1 VVLTSEKGSFFGLK
15 SFFRRFKGVILGIT
29 SWSIAFFLY
38 LLYEHTHNDFLP
50 PLGLLFLGIG
60 AFLLLH
66 EKRKFKTL
74 EELIVPLI
82 AGIFVF
88 WIFLITHFDEVILHT
103 KMADEMVKL
112 AVIATIH
119 ILRLLNYEADYAFY
133 ETADGDQMGIIYLE
147 NPSKVSAIYIDA
159 RCSGVHS
166 TTIFLI
172 VFAIMILYIGRH
184 ASSKKRVGISFLI
197 GGIGTLTTNWIRLTI
212 ISLTGYY
219 YGYNTMMRVHD
230 YLGFLLFLLWM
241 TIFWYFAINYMLKES
256 NEEEEEKK
264 TITTTEEE
272 KVKMTPKTA

>member
-1 VVLTSEKGSFFGLK
+1 LVLTSEESLFFGLK
-15 SFFRRFKGVILGIT
+15 SFFKRFKGVIVGLI
-29 SWSIAFFLY
+29 SWSIAFVLY
-38 LLYEHTHNDFLP
+38 LLYEHTHNNFLP
-50 PLGLLFLGIG
+50 PLGLLFLGFG

-74 EELIVPLI
+74 EELILPLI

-88 WIFLITHFDEVILHT
+88 WVFLITHFDEVILHT

-112 AVIATIH
+112 AVITTVH
-119 ILRLLNYEADYAFY
+119 ILHLLNYEADYTFY
-133 ETADGDQMGIIYLE
+133 KTADGDQMGIIYLE

-166 TTIFLI
+166 TIIFLI
-172 VFAIMILYIGRH
+172 VFALMILYIGRH
-184 ASSKKRVGISFLI
+184 VSSQKRVGISFLI

-212 ISLTGYY
+212 IALTGYY
-219 YGYNTMMRVHD
+219 YGHNKMMYVHD

-256 NEEEEEKK
+256 KEEEKEE
-264 TITTTEEE
+264 TTTEKKE
-272 KVKMTPKTA
+272 KKVIKT